1 MAAKPLR
8 EAGKMEQRRAM
19 RSYLVLAAA
28 AFFCVALIM
37 GLENNLY
44 SLYLIPVTQTLGA
57 SRGAFSTAQ
66 SVRCLAALLSNLLFA
81 GVCRRFGVRK
91 PLIVCIAAVT
101 VSYIFYARAQS
112 VVPFFLGALVFGL
125 GESFLNTAG
134 MARLTANWFRSHHG
148 VVMGVIM
155 AASGLGG
162 AVVGVLLAAVIEKSG
177 WRASFYAG
185 AGMMLATGLLAV
197 FVIRDT
203 PQERGVAA
211 YDAPEK
217 KRKRADGARQWE
229 GYALASLF
237 KKPYFYLAALSVLL
251 CSIGTYGA
259 YPSVTAHLQD
269 QGMSATFAAA
279 MYSLMMLLLAAAKVA
294 IGALSDRAGAAR
306 SMLLCMLCSV
316 LGIALLAVTKA
327 AWQAVLMTALMGVCL
342 CSQTFLQPLLASEL
356 FGARGAVA
364 GSGILLAMVSA
375 GGLIAPPVVNFSCD
389 RLGSYTPVL
398 LVLAAACAVSM
409 ALFFIAAR
417 LSKGD
422 RARQMA
428 ARSR

>member
-1 MAAKPLR
+1 
-8 EAGKMEQRRAM
+8 MENKRAM
-19 RSYLVLAAA
+19 RSYIVLAAA

-44 SLYLIPVTQTLGA
+44 SLYLIPVTQSLGA
-57 SRGAFSTAQ
+57 SRGAFSMAQ

-91 PLIVCIAAVT
+91 PLIVCIAAVAVT
-101 VSYIFYARAQS
+101 YVFYARARS
-112 VVPFFLGALVFGL
+112 VVPFFVGALVFGL

-134 MARLTANWFRSHHG
+134 IARLTANWFRSHHG
-148 VVMGVIM
+148 AVIGVIM
-155 AASGLGG
+155 AASGLGAAALG
-162 AVVGVLLAAVIEKSG
+162 IVLAAVIERSG

-185 AGMMLATGLLAV
+185 AGLMVVTGLLTV

-203 PQERGVAA
+203 PAERGLAP

-217 KRKRADGARQWE
+217 QRARAKAPRQWE
-229 GYALASLF
+229 GHTLAALL
-237 KKPYFYLAALSVLL
+237 KKPYFYLAALSVFL

-269 QGMSATFAAA
+269 QGMDARFAAS
-279 MYSLMMLLLAAAKVA
+279 MYSLMMLLLAAAKIG
-294 IGALSDRAGAAR
+294 IGALSDRVGAGR
-306 SMLLCMLCSV
+306 SMLLCMLCAAF
-316 LGIALLAVTKA
+316 GIALLAVTKA

-342 CSQTFLQPLLASEL
+342 CSQTFLQPLLSCEL
-356 FGARGAVA
+356 FGARGAVS

-389 RLGSYTPVL
+389 RLHSYTPVL
-398 LVLAAACAVSM
+398 LVLALACAVSA
-409 ALFFIAAR
+409 ALFVLAWR
-417 LSKGD
+417 LAD
-422 RARQMA
+422 RERRLQSAVA
-428 ARSR
+428 ISR